1 VKRQIIKTRRARPYV
16 IARIILGIVLIAAVV
31 LVAYEIAVRAGLHFH

>member
-1 VKRQIIKTRRARPYV
+1 MKRQIIKTRPARPYV
-16 IARIILGIVLIAAVV
+16 VARIILGVVLIAAAV